1 MRTSTIKP
9 APPKWHII
17 DADGQSIGKIAVK
30 AASILRGKHKVTF
43 SPHQLC
49 GDHVVVINVA
59 KMHLPPK
66 KGLRKTY
73 HRHTGF
79 VGNMKHSSLTQMMEK
94 KPTYVIENAVKG
106 MLESNRLSREMLKRL
121 HVYADAE
128 HEYAAQQPVPLSVA
142 SKNGRATHS

>member
-1 MRTSTIKP
+1 MKTSTIKP
-9 APPKWHII
+9 ADPQWHVI
-17 DADGQSIGKIAVK
+17 DAEGQSIGKIAVK

-49 GDHVVVINVA
+49 GDHVIVVNAGKVA
-59 KMHLPPK
+59 LPPK

-79 VGNMKHSSLTQMMEK
+79 PGNMKHVSLTQMLER

-106 MLESNRLSREMLKRL
+106 MLEANRLRQQMVKRL
-121 HVYADAE
+121 HVFAE
-128 HEYAAQQPVPLSVA
+128 SEHPYQAQKPVPLTLRT
-142 SKNGRATHS
+142 K

>member
-1 MRTSTIKP
+1 MKTSTIKP
-9 APPKWHII
+9 AEPKWHVI

-49 GDHVVVINVA
+49 GDHVIVVNAGKVA
-59 KMHLPPK
+59 LPPK
-66 KGLRKTY
+66 KGLRKMY

-79 VGNMKHSSLTQMMEK
+79 PGNMKHVSLTQMLER

-106 MLESNRLSREMLKRL
+106 MLEANRLRQQMVKRL
-121 HVYADAE
+121 HVFAE
-128 HEYAAQQPVPLSVA
+128 SEHPYQAQKPVPLTLRT
-142 SKNGRATHS
+142 K